1 MGFVDPLIALVASFI
16 FLAVMLYKRV
26 NLGITLVSTALVLS
40 LLSLRLEEIPQL
52 LWQTTLDPV
61 TVSLVGASFGIMVLS
76 QLYKE
81 TGAIDTLSNSL
92 SEMIRKPKLVVSM
105 LPALIGLL
113 PVAGGALMSAPMVE
127 TEADKLDLE
136 RAKKTFVNIWF
147 RHVIFPIYPMSQ
159 VLILA
164 AALTETSLTMLILRQ
179 IPVVVVMIVVGYFI
193 GLRKSS
199 VISNE
204 RDSGKEIHRNLR
216 AFLLMFSPIL
226 AMILIVVLFKVDVFI
241 AAFIGVILLAIV
253 KRPSVAVL
261 GKVLG
266 NKAVYIIA
274 LAAYGAMLL
283 RSVTIA
289 SGVSQVIGQILA
301 AGNIHQALLLA
312 SLPAVLGFLVGSP
325 SGGIAISVPMLA
337 SALTFTSEAASLL
350 YISAY
355 FGYLGA
361 PTHLCLVLTAD
372 YFKCPLSKV
381 YKYMIPSLTIS
392 FAAALMVY
400 LLF

>member
-1 MGFVDPLIALVASFI
+1 MWFVDPLIALVASFM

-26 NLGITLVSTALVLS
+26 NLGVTLVSTALVLG
-40 LLSLRLEEIPQL
+40 LLSLRIEEIPRL
-52 LWQTTLDPV
+52 LWQTTFDPV
-61 TVSLVGASFGIMVLS
+61 TESLVGASFGIMVLS

-92 SEMIRKPKLVVSM
+92 SEMTRKPKLVVSM
-105 LPALIGLL
+105 LPALVGLL

-164 AALTETSLTMLILRQ
+164 AALTETSLTMLVLRQ

-226 AMILIVVLFKVDVFI
+226 AMILIVVLFKVDVVI

-253 KRPSVAVL
+253 KRPSGAVL

-301 AGNIHQALLLA
+301 AGNIHHALLLA

-372 YFKCPLSKV
+372 YFKCPLSKT
-381 YKYMIPSLTIS
+381 YKYMIPSLTLS
-392 FAAALMVY
+392 FAAALIVY

>member
-1 MGFVDPLIALVASFI
+1 MGFVDPLTALIASFI
-16 FLAVMLYKRV
+16 FLGIMVYKRV
-26 NLGITLVSTALVLS
+26 SLGVTLVSTALILS
-40 LLSLRLEEIPQL
+40 LLSLKLEEIPQI
-52 LWQTTLDPV
+52 LWQTTIDPL
-61 TVSLVGASFGIMVLS
+61 TLSLVGATFGIMVLS

-81 TGAIDTLSNSL
+81 TKAINALSSSL
-92 SEMIRKPKLVVSM
+92 SEMIRKPKLVLSM
-105 LPALIGLL
+105 LPAVIGLL
-113 PVAGGALMSAPMVE
+113 AVPGGALMSAPMVE
-127 TEADKLDLE
+127 TEANRLNLKEDK
-136 RAKKTFVNIWF
+136 KSYVNVWF
-147 RHVIFPIYPMSQ
+147 RHVIFPVYPMSQ
-159 VLILA
+159 VLILT
-164 AALTETSLTMLILRQ
+164 AALTETSLTMLLLRQ
-179 IPVVVVMIVVGYFI
+179 IPVVVAMIIIGYFI
-193 GLRKSS
+193 GLQKSS
-199 VISNE
+199 AANNE
-204 RDSGKEIHRNLR
+204 RNCGKDIHPNLKI
-216 AFLLMFSPIL
+216 FLLMFSPIL
-226 AMILIVVLFKVDVFI
+226 AMILVVVLFKVDVGI
-241 AAFIGVILLAIV
+241 AAFIGVMLLAVV
-253 KRPSVAVL
+253 KRPTLTVL
-261 GKVLG
+261 RRVVG
-266 NKAVYIIA
+266 NRAIYMIS

-372 YFKCPLSKV
+372 YFKCPLSKT
-381 YKYMIPSLTIS
+381 YKYMIPSLTLS
-392 FAAALMVY
+392 FAAALIVY

>member
-40 LLSLRLEEIPQL
+40 LLSLRLEEIPQTL
-52 LWQTTLDPV
+52 GQTTLDPI
-61 TVSLVGASFGIMVLS
+61 TLSLVGASFGIMVLS

-105 LPALIGLL
+105 LPAVIGLL
-113 PVAGGALMSAPMVE
+113 PVPGGALMSAPMVE
-127 TEADKLDLE
+127 TEADRLNLDG
-136 RAKKTFVNIWF
+136 AKKTFVNIWF
-147 RHVIFPIYPMSQ
+147 RHVIFPVYPMSQ

-164 AALTETSLTMLILRQ
+164 AALTETSLTMIILRQ
-179 IPVVVVMIVVGYFI
+179 IPVVIAMIVVGYFI

-199 VISNE
+199 VINNG
-204 RDSGKEIHRNLR
+204 RDSGKEPHRNLR

-226 AMILIVVLFKVDVFI
+226 AMILVVVLFKVDVFI
-241 AAFIGVILLAIV
+241 AAFIGVMLLSII

-261 GKVLG
+261 GKVFG
-266 NKAVYIIA
+266 NKAVYMIA
-274 LAAYGAMLL
+274 AAAYGAMLL
-283 RSVTIA
+283 RSVTMA
-289 SGVSQVIGQILA
+289 SGVSEVIGQILA
-301 AGNIHQALLLA
+301 AGNVHQALLLA

-372 YFKCPLSKV
+372 YFKCPLSKM

-392 FAAALMVY
+392 FAAALMVF

>member
-1 MGFVDPLIALVASFI
+1 LGFVDPLTALVASFI

-40 LLSLRLEEIPQL
+40 LLSLRLEEIPQI
-52 LWQTTLDPV
+52 LWQTTLDPI

-164 AALTETSLTMLILRQ
+164 AALTETSLTMLVLRQ
-179 IPVVVVMIVVGYFI
+179 IPVVVVMIIVGYFI

-226 AMILIVVLFKVDVFI
+226 AMILVVVLFKVDVFV
-241 AAFIGVILLAIV
+241 AALIGVILLAIV

-261 GKVLG
+261 GQVLG

-372 YFKCPLSKV
+372 YFKCPLSKM

>member
-1 MGFVDPLIALVASFI
+1 MGFVDPLIALVASFM

-40 LLSLRLEEIPQL
+40 LLSLRIEEIPQL

-92 SEMIRKPKLVVSM
+92 SEMTRKPKLVVSM
-105 LPALIGLL
+105 LPALVGLL

-193 GLRKSS
+193 GLRKSA

-226 AMILIVVLFKVDVFI
+226 AMILIVVLFKVDVVI

-301 AGNIHQALLLA
+301 AGNIHHALLLA

-372 YFKCPLSKV
+372 YFKCPLSKT
-381 YKYMIPSLTIS
+381 YKYMIPSLTLS
-392 FAAALMVY
+392 FAAALIVY

>member
-1 MGFVDPLIALVASFI
+1 LGFVDPLTALVASFI

-40 LLSLRLEEIPQL
+40 LLSLRLEEIPQI
-52 LWQTTLDPV
+52 LWQTTLDPI

-164 AALTETSLTMLILRQ
+164 AALTETSLTMLVLRQ
-179 IPVVVVMIVVGYFI
+179 IPVVVVMIIVGYFI

-226 AMILIVVLFKVDVFI
+226 AMILVVVLFKVDVFV
-241 AAFIGVILLAIV
+241 AALIGVILLAIV

-261 GKVLG
+261 GQVLG

-312 SLPAVLGFLVGSP
+312 SLPAVLGFLVSNAGKRP
-325 SGGIAISVPMLA
+325 YLYVRSGKPALYLSLFWVLRSAYAPMLGVD
-337 SALTFTSEAASLL
+337 S
-350 YISAY
+350 
-355 FGYLGA
+355 
-361 PTHLCLVLTAD
+361 
-372 YFKCPLSKV
+372 
-381 YKYMIPSLTIS
+381 
-392 FAAALMVY
+392 
-400 LLF
+400 

>member
-1 MGFVDPLIALVASFI
+1 MGFVDPLTALVASFI

-40 LLSLRLEEIPQL
+40 LLSLRLEEIPQI
-52 LWQTTLDPV
+52 LWQTTLDPI

-164 AALTETSLTMLILRQ
+164 AALTETSLTMLVLRQ
-179 IPVVVVMIVVGYFI
+179 IPVVVVMIIVGYFI

-226 AMILIVVLFKVDVFI
+226 AMILVVVLFKVDVFV
-241 AAFIGVILLAIV
+241 AALIGVILLAIV

-261 GKVLG
+261 GQVLG

-372 YFKCPLSKV
+372 YFKCPLSKM

>member
-204 RDSGKEIHRNLR
+204 RDSRKEIHRNLR
-216 AFLLMFSPIL
+216 AFLLTFSPIL

-241 AAFIGVILLAIV
+241 AALIGVILLAIV

-312 SLPAVLGFLVGSP
+312 SVPAVLGFLVGSP

-337 SALTFTSEAASLL
+337 SALIFTSEAASLL

>member
-1 MGFVDPLIALVASFI
+1 
-16 FLAVMLYKRV
+16 MLYKRV

-40 LLSLRLEEIPQL
+40 LLSLRIDEIPQI
-52 LWQTTLDPV
+52 LWQTTLDPI
-61 TVSLVGASFGIMVLS
+61 TLSLVGASFGIMVLS

-81 TGAIDTLSNSL
+81 TGAIDTLSSSL
-92 SEMIRKPKLVVSM
+92 SEMIRKPKLVVST

-159 VLILA
+159 VLILV
-164 AALTETSLTMLILRQ
+164 AALTGTSLIMLILRQ
-179 IPVVVVMIVVGYFI
+179 IPVVIAMIVVGYFI

-204 RDSGKEIHRNLR
+204 RDSGKEIHRSLR

-226 AMILIVVLFKVDVFI
+226 AMILVVVLFKVDVFI

-283 RSVTIA
+283 RTVTIA

-400 LLF
+400 MVS